1 MSALAV
7 VDDAELELRMAA
19 GEDLEDESEMS
30 EAYREVLVAT
40 ISIAA
45 DLEAMSLP
53 LMFTA
58 LLRAPDVEAKVAV
71 AASIQDEMGHALMM
85 FRMLEDFGLDP
96 DYLLFQR
103 DPHQFRTFY
112 LLEHG
117 CADYLEFL
125 CMQALGDRAG
135 YVTTRDLGQHCS
147 FAPYRRSLQ
156 KVNYE
161 EKFHVAHGQ
170 REIKRLIAEDESM
183 RARVQWIFDWM
194 FPLAAEWFGT
204 TDDQKKRTGQLTF
217 RIRGASNDELREQ
230 WLKEVIPYAESIGVE
245 VPAVKE
251 ADGSCRLTYQLP
263 IMFDEE
269 SRTWDFENTVDWPTK
284 FAQWKRGGPEKISG
298 LTMLQGERWG
308 SALWM

>member
-1 MSALAV
+1 MSTML
-7 VDDAELELRMAA
+7 VDDADLAARMAA

-30 EAYREVLVAT
+30 EAYRDVLVAT
-40 ISIAA
+40 IAIAA

-58 LLRAPDVEAKVAV
+58 LLRAPDLDAKVAV
-71 AASIQDEMGHALMM
+71 AASIQDEMGHGLMM
-85 FRMLEDFGLDP
+85 FRMLEDFGMDP

-103 DPHQFRTFY
+103 DPHEFRTFY

-117 CADYLEFL
+117 CSDYLEFL

-135 YVTTRDLGQHCS
+135 FITTRDLGKYCS

-170 REIKRLIAEDESM
+170 RELKRLIAGDETM
-183 RARVQWIFDWM
+183 RARVQSVFDWM
-194 FPLAAEWFGT
+194 FPLAAEWFGV

-230 WLKEVIPYAESIGVE
+230 WLKEVIPFADSIGIR
-245 VPAVKE
+245 VPAVKN
-251 ADGSCRLTYQLP
+251 ADGSCSLTYQMP

-269 SRTWDFENTVDWPTK
+269 TRTWDFERTVDWPTK
-284 FAQWKRGGPEKISG
+284 FAQWKAGGPQKISG
-298 LTMLQGERWG
+298 LRLLQGERWG
-308 SALWM
+308 ASLWT